1 MEPYHLS
8 SPDITIGIKLPTLQH
23 RTSRPYSD
31 CSETAD
37 ILGISPHRVYLVSL
51 QHYLYILSVALVL
64 TFRWMGVTHYAT
76 LWCPDFPLPKI
87 GNDKAVCG
95 ANLQHFKSFEKILMD
110 SLTETFAEYATN
122 FVNL

>member
-8 SPDITIGIKLPTLQH
+8 RFCITTKLKLPTLQH
-23 RTSRPYSD
+23 RTSRPYLT
-31 CSETAD
+31 EARVVD

-76 LWCPDFPLPKI
+76 LWCPDFPPRLGGTIRRSAVQTYDKFDSDNNKI
-87 GNDKAVCG
+87 G
-95 ANLQHFKSFEKILMD
+95 
-110 SLTETFAEYATN
+110 LTLT
-122 FVNL
+122 LLLK